1 MVVPAPGG
9 PDLRPLRFHRLA
21 VAAGR
26 KKLVQRI
33 AGASGDDSAHADR
46 DLSRGDQ
53 GCPSWIEGER
63 GRAGCHVVGAH
74 LASDPDLGSG
84 RNLRR
89 NDPGAWP
96 RPRRDHRSDDG
107 HRQSLCDSTLDLLA
121 RIHARKRDRQRVQRG
136 DRNALPGRSDRAWA
150 RAHPRHARRQRGGAP
165 AGPLDLARSEPRR
178 MNRNVRRRYA
188 SRAWLGGM
196 YLLTLVALVP
206 LGLVLWFTVSKGLPP
221 ALHIEFF
228 TNSFRPYG
236 IPGGGV
242 AHAIVGTGI
251 LVGLASLMAIP
262 IGIIG
267 GVYVAEY
274 AVDPWAS
281 WVRLASDVLVG
292 TPSIAIGLFAY
303 ALVVVP
309 VHHFSG
315 IAGSVALAI
324 LMLPIVIRTT
334 EGAVALIPNGLRESG
349 LALGLPRWR
358 VSLQLILPAAAP
370 GVITGALLAVA
381 RASGETAPL
390 LFTSL
395 GNTLFRV
402 DPTNAIQALPLTV
415 YQSALLPYHSLH
427 YQASGA
433 P

>member
-1 MVVPAPGG
+1 
-9 PDLRPLRFHRLA
+9 
-21 VAAGR
+21 
-26 KKLVQRI
+26 
-33 AGASGDDSAHADR
+33 
-46 DLSRGDQ
+46 
-53 GCPSWIEGER
+53 
-63 GRAGCHVVGAH
+63 
-74 LASDPDLGSG
+74 
-84 RNLRR
+84 
-89 NDPGAWP
+89 
-96 RPRRDHRSDDG
+96 
-107 HRQSLCDSTLDLLA
+107 
-121 RIHARKRDRQRVQRG
+121 
-136 DRNALPGRSDRAWA
+136 
-150 RAHPRHARRQRGGAP
+150 
-165 AGPLDLARSEPRR
+165 

-188 SRAWLGGM
+188 STAWLGVA
-196 YLLTLVALVP
+196 YLLTLLAVIP

-221 ALHIEFF
+221 VLHPEFF
-228 TNSFRPYG
+228 TNSFRPFG

-262 IGIIG
+262 IGILG

-395 GNTLFRV
+395 GNTLFKV
-402 DPTNAIQALPLTV
+402 DPTQAIQALPLTV
-415 YQSALLPYHSLH
+415 YQYALLPYKSLQD
-427 YQASGA
+427 QAWGA
-433 P
+433 ALVLVVMVLGINLLSRWVLRRQIRLAGQL

>member
-1 MVVPAPGG
+1 
-9 PDLRPLRFHRLA
+9 
-21 VAAGR
+21 
-26 KKLVQRI
+26 
-33 AGASGDDSAHADR
+33 
-46 DLSRGDQ
+46 
-53 GCPSWIEGER
+53 
-63 GRAGCHVVGAH
+63 
-74 LASDPDLGSG
+74 
-84 RNLRR
+84 
-89 NDPGAWP
+89 
-96 RPRRDHRSDDG
+96 
-107 HRQSLCDSTLDLLA
+107 
-121 RIHARKRDRQRVQRG
+121 
-136 DRNALPGRSDRAWA
+136 
-150 RAHPRHARRQRGGAP
+150 
-165 AGPLDLARSEPRR
+165 
-178 MNRNVRRRYA
+178 
-188 SRAWLGGM
+188 M
-196 YLLTLVALVP
+196 YLLTLIALIP

-221 ALHIEFF
+221 VLHIEFF
-228 TNSFRPYG
+228 TNSFRPFG

-262 IGIIG
+262 IGVIG

-274 AVDPWAS
+274 SVDPWAS

-415 YQSALLPYHSLH
+415 YQYALLPYKSLQD
-427 YQASGA
+427 QAWGA
-433 P
+433 ALVLVVMVLGINLISRWVLRRQIRLAGQL